1 MNNANDNS
9 RQSSAQRVH
18 PLEHR
23 VPPPVLVVVTAIGMW
38 FVARE
43 TFTLPLTDFA
53 RWITAL
59 PAALAGLSFL
69 VLGFMAFR
77 RAKTTI
83 DPVRIDRATSLVTT
97 GIFARTRN
105 PMYVGFTL
113 LLLAW
118 ACYLAAPLTLVGTM
132 LFAAFIHHFQILPEE
147 KILQRTFGEAFSHY
161 CRGTRRWL

>member
-1 MNNANDNS
+1 MNNANDVGRESNPP
-9 RQSSAQRVH
+9 RAH

-23 VPPPVLVVVTAIGMW
+23 VPPPVLVLVTAIAMW

-43 TFTLPLTDFA
+43 TFALPLTDVA

-59 PAALAGLSFL
+59 VAATAGLWFL

-77 RAKTTI
+77 RASTTI
-83 DPVRIDRATSLVTT
+83 DPVRIGRATALVTT

-118 ACYLAAPLTLVGTM
+118 ACYLAAPLTLVGPL
-132 LFAAFIHHFQILPEE
+132 LFAAFIHRYQILPEE
-147 KILQRTFGEAFSHY
+147 RILQRTFGDAFNSY
-161 CRGTRRWL
+161 RDRTRRWL